1 MKRSSKTLT
10 LQRFPT
16 KFTLKLHLNEPLV
29 TNCCSKFKHY
39 PPWVSEKKKSKI
51 NVMLMIMKA
60 FTASFVRCFHF
71 RAVVGWHLDKWR
83 ELETYL
89 EMRIRILFE
98 FHTGEICLITAAFKS
113 FTQFFLNSV
122 FFYRYLS
129 LNHPQQGIMSYGSI
143 DGGSFGS
150 RNPFGGPT
158 RQGYQPV
165 GKDIGFY
172 EEKHL
177 RHKCVALSNP
187 KHCDNSPIKGT
198 TPSPE
203 LLFFFGITLAGSVQL
218 WYHTTLMDL

>member
-1 MKRSSKTLT
+1 
-10 LQRFPT
+10 
-16 KFTLKLHLNEPLV
+16 
-29 TNCCSKFKHY
+29 
-39 PPWVSEKKKSKI
+39 
-51 NVMLMIMKA
+51 MLMICIY
-60 FTASFVRCFHF
+60 SVI
-71 RAVVGWHLDKWR
+71 VGWHLDKWR

-113 FTQFFLNSV
+113 FTRFFLNSV

-203 LLFFFGITLAGSVQL
+203 LFFF
-218 WYHTTLMDL
+218 WYHFGRERSGLVSHNPDGFVKSYAGEISFLFTFLSLVM

>member
-1 MKRSSKTLT
+1 MLCCYADNEGIYSVISQVPLFQGSRRLT
-10 LQRFPT
+10 LGQVKR
-16 KFTLKLHLNEPLV
+16 V
-29 TNCCSKFKHY
+29 
-39 PPWVSEKKKSKI
+39 
-51 NVMLMIMKA
+51 
-60 FTASFVRCFHF
+60 
-71 RAVVGWHLDKWR
+71 
-83 ELETYL
+83 ETYL

-98 FHTGEICLITAAFKS
+98 FHTGGICLITAAFKS

-122 FFYRYLS
+122 YFYRYLS

-177 RHKCVALSNP
+177 RYKSVALSNP

-203 LLFFFGITLAGSVQL
+203 LLFLVSLWQGAFRFGITQP
-218 WYHTTLMDL
+218 